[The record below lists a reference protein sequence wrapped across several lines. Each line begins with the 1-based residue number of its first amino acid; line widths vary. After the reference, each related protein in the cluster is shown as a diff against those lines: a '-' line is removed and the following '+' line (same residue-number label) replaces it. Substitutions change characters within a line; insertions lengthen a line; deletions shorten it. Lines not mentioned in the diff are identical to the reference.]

1 MSTEFKWFK
10 AENTG
15 KIERYPARFSGRPG
29 LTEVDPSGCVDCGGY
44 AGDEDTVGSD
54 YDATDPTAV
63 NEDTQA
69 FVIADWP
76 YDEDAAQEDED
87 N

>member
-15 KIERYPARFSGRPG
+15 KIERYPARFAGRPG

-44 AGDEDTVGSD
+44 RGDEDKVESD

-63 NEDTQA
+63 NVDADTEELV
-69 FVIADWP
+69 FSW
-76 YDEDAAQEDED
+76 DAAQEDED

>member
-15 KIERYPARFSGRPG
+15 KVEKYPARFAGRPG
-29 LTEVDPSGCVDCGGY
+29 LVEIDPSGCVNCGQKTENE
-44 AGDEDTVGSD
+44 AAEDEDTQ
-54 YDATDPTAV
+54 
-63 NEDTQA
+63 E
-69 FVIADWP
+69 FVITDWS
-76 YDEDAAQEDED
+76 DNLDAAQEDED

>member
-15 KIERYPARFSGRPG
+15 KIEKYPARFAGRPG
-29 LTEVDPSGCVDCGGY
+29 LVEVDPSGCVDCGTKNTEENVQ
-44 AGDEDTVGSD
+44 DEPEVDT
-54 YDATDPTAV
+54 APL
-63 NEDTQA
+63 
-69 FVIADWP
+69 VIMDW
-76 YDEDAAQEDED
+76 DDSQEDED